1 MTEGTEARA
10 QASTEGT
17 ETVKLFAEYQIA
29 PDVLEALAKM
39 GIETPTPIQA
49 ACIPAILEGR
59 DVIGKA
65 ETGTGKT
72 IGFGAP
78 LVGRI
83 DTNRVAVQALVLTP
97 TRELAQQV
105 AGVLELLGAGRGLG
119 VALVVGG
126 VHASE
131 QVLKLRSGSQVVVGT
146 PGRVLDFLRDRT
158 LSLVWC
164 ETLVLDEADRML
176 DMGFIDDVS
185 AIIEKTPPERQTLLF
200 SATVPVEIQ
209 KLMRRYMRNPE
220 THSTSQ
226 GLSTV
231 AEIRQLY
238 VECEFPRKFKVL
250 QKLLDANADGTV
262 IIFTNTRRQAIDLD
276 RMLWGHGYSAGALHG
291 EQEQD
296 VRFKILESF
305 RKGEVRILVA
315 TDVASR
321 GLDIVEVSCV
331 INYEIP
337 DEAESYVHRIGRTGR
352 AQRAGLAV
360 SIVAGRELG
369 SWRRVVRQT
378 GFPVPRLT
386 VDRIGKPID
395 DLFAAGATAVRLP
408 APLETGSA
416 GSAEP
421 EGRGRSRDAGSD
433 AGREGRGRRSRRRG
447 GGFRENEQVA
457 AGGQGFGQEAGR
469 RSGGGQVFH
478 SQDSSSGGERFV
490 AQENDKPRGMN
501 ESSAPEGGSTG
512 TPGGPPSRPGFEDDG
527 PRGEGGRRRRRRR
540 RVGGDGPAGSERPAA
555 FSTQRS
561 SPEEPARAPPPQPA
575 APAEGQE
582 GMSPDEIKQWLR
594 DRPQAPKPKR
604 ITIEEM
610 DDTFFKTDYFD
621 VDASLVERAGPA
633 PAPRAPA
640 ERDRAP
646 QQPHREGPREGS
658 RAGHGHDPQ
667 GRSGTGRGQRPHGRP
682 AQSEPPAG
690 RPHSSPRAG
699 GGGQGQEADDPQR
712 RRRRRRRGRGRGRGP
727 DTGGRPDQGAGQQG
741 ARDRESGSHGG
752 PSRRAEP
759 PPSEPRG

>member
-352 AQRAGLAV
+352 A
-360 SIVAGRELG
+360 
-369 SWRRVVRQT
+369 
-378 GFPVPRLT
+378 
-386 VDRIGKPID
+386 
-395 DLFAAGATAVRLP
+395 
-408 APLETGSA
+408 
-416 GSAEP
+416 
-421 EGRGRSRDAGSD
+421 
-433 AGREGRGRRSRRRG
+433 
-447 GGFRENEQVA
+447 
-457 AGGQGFGQEAGR
+457 
-469 RSGGGQVFH
+469 
-478 SQDSSSGGERFV
+478 
-490 AQENDKPRGMN
+490 
-501 ESSAPEGGSTG
+501 
-512 TPGGPPSRPGFEDDG
+512 
-527 PRGEGGRRRRRRR
+527 
-540 RVGGDGPAGSERPAA
+540 
-555 FSTQRS
+555 
-561 SPEEPARAPPPQPA
+561 
-575 APAEGQE
+575 
-582 GMSPDEIKQWLR
+582 
-594 DRPQAPKPKR
+594 
-604 ITIEEM
+604 
-610 DDTFFKTDYFD
+610 
-621 VDASLVERAGPA
+621 
-633 PAPRAPA
+633 
-640 ERDRAP
+640 
-646 QQPHREGPREGS
+646 
-658 RAGHGHDPQ
+658 
-667 GRSGTGRGQRPHGRP
+667 
-682 AQSEPPAG
+682 
-690 RPHSSPRAG
+690 
-699 GGGQGQEADDPQR
+699 
-712 RRRRRRRGRGRGRGP
+712 
-727 DTGGRPDQGAGQQG
+727 
-741 ARDRESGSHGG
+741 
-752 PSRRAEP
+752 
-759 PPSEPRG
+759 